1 MLDALDPAALVDVAV
16 VGEVFGV
23 VGQGLLG
30 VRRERGHRRVI
41 EKRPAARDRHLF
53 AHGIPVQC
61 RPPPRNAIRGLGGIL
76 LLRGANCKLTI
87 RKPCPRREGE
97 PVLLGE
103 PTRSD
108 FDLRFHLFGVP
119 VRVHPTFWLF
129 SAILGWNW
137 VDLGW
142 EYLLL

>member
-23 VGQGLLG
+23 VGQG
-30 VRRERGHRRVI
+30 
-41 EKRPAARDRHLF
+41 
-53 AHGIPVQC
+53 
-61 RPPPRNAIRGLGGIL
+61 PRL
-76 LLRGANCKLTI
+76 
-87 RKPCPRREGE
+87 EGE

-137 VDLGW
+137 VDLAW
-142 EYLLL
+142 EYLLLWIGCSFVSILLHEMGHVFMAMMFGR